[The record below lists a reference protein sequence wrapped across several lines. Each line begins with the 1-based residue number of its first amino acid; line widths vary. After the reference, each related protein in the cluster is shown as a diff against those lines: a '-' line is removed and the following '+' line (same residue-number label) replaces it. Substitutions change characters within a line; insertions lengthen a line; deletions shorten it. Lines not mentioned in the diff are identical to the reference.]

1 MASSTKTKQD
11 SGFTE
16 LASKAG
22 NDYLDYVQESGE
34 RFVELQSRVGKA
46 LGIDWITELQ
56 ADVTRTVLDT
66 YVSTGRRLVV

>member
-11 SGFTE
+11 PGFTE
-16 LASKAG
+16 LARNAG
-22 NDYLDYVQESGE
+22 NDYLDFVQESSD

-56 ADVTRTVLDT
+56 ADVSRTLVDT

>member
-1 MASSTKTKQD
+1 MASSTKTKKD
-11 SGFTE
+11 TGFTE

-22 NDYLDYVQESGE
+22 NDYFDYVQESGE
-34 RFVELQSRVGKA
+34 RFVELQSRIGKA
-46 LGIDWITELQ
+46 LGVDWITDVQ